1 MLTRQVKVAKFEAL
15 QEADQIVPRLFG
27 RGSASSL
34 KRGSVLQLIPA
45 CAGMTGGG
53 RNGSHGFYHPI
64 RQRLR
69 PNLRPSAFLALFLS
83 AAKMLL
89 PRRFAFFQ

>member
-27 RGSASSL
+27 RGSDSSL

-53 RNGSHGFYHPI
+53 
-64 RQRLR
+64 
-69 PNLRPSAFLALFLS
+69 
-83 AAKMLL
+83 
-89 PRRFAFFQ
+89 

>member
-45 CAGMTGGG
+45 CAGMTGGVG
-53 RNGSHGFYHPI
+53 TEATASVIRSDSGF
-64 RQRLR
+64 
-69 PNLRPSAFLALFLS
+69 A
-83 AAKMLL
+83 
-89 PRRFAFFQ
+89 

>member
-53 RNGSHGFYHPI
+53 
-64 RQRLR
+64 
-69 PNLRPSAFLALFLS
+69 
-83 AAKMLL
+83 
-89 PRRFAFFQ
+89 